1 MLQKARTHH
10 QPAPEA
16 IENEVICMRLARSI
30 IDDFASVPE
39 EHPKYTF
46 PFLHYLS
53 SATIIALGIIIKQPS
68 FKNTYA
74 ALTLE
79 AARSLREH
87 CARTWVSGRMAQ
99 TVWRL
104 NQMAEAAL
112 TVDNSPPEAI
122 GDSTHSPSTNH
133 LTHGPRPASN
143 TAQRQQSFVPEGQP
157 PIATKITMSDIAL
170 TGATEIEQGLSIP
183 DEMVDGGIEWLQT
196 LFADGLDTHL
206 LTVWD

>member
-1 MLQKARTHH
+1 MLQKARTHL
-10 QPAPEA
+10 QPVPEA

-68 FKNTYA
+68 FKHTYA

-79 AARSLREH
+79 AARSLKKH
-87 CARTWVSGRMAQ
+87 CARTWVSGKMAQ
-99 TVWRL
+99 TVWKL

-112 TVDNSPPEAI
+112 TVDNAPPEAI
-122 GDSTHSPSTNH
+122 EDLSHNRFTHHFTR
-133 LTHGPRPASN
+133 GPRPAFN
-143 TAQRQQSFVPEGQP
+143 TAQSQQSFVPIGP
-157 PIATKITMSDIAL
+157 PPTVTKIVMPDIAL
-170 TGATEIEQGLSIP
+170 NEPPEIEQDLSIP
-183 DEMVDGGIEWLQT
+183 DEMVDGGMEWLQA

-206 LTVWD
+206 LPVWD